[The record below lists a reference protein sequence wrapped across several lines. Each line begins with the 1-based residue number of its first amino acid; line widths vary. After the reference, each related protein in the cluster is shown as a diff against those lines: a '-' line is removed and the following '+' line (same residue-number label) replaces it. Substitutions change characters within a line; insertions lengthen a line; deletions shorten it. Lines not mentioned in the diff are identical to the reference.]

1 MLETIVAAD
10 PLLLSLYRQGGDV
23 PKTLFIQVFEE
34 GRAPISKPLCKAGFH
49 RWVTTLENLTV
60 FEAEFIGL
68 SPRYAGFNLDRCR
81 RRCRVS
87 RLWRPMKGRTGA

>member
-1 MLETIVAAD
+1 LFETIIATY

-34 GRAPISKPLCKAGFH
+34 GRAPISKPLCKMGFH
-49 RWVTTLENLTV
+49 RWVITLEHMTK
-60 FEAEFIGL
+60 FEAEFIGF
-68 SPRYAGFNLDRCR
+68 SSRYTGFNLDRCR
-81 RRCRVS
+81 RRCGVS